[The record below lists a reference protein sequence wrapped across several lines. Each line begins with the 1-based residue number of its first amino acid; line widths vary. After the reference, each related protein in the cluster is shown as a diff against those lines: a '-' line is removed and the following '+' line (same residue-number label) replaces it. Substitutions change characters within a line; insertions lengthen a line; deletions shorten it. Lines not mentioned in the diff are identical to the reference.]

1 MYSDLKY
8 LEVPLPEDVQKL
20 KWHGDFTA
28 LDECIAHKL
37 QKDIPHALRKRL
49 ELEREIIRRI
59 PQQYPYSKE
68 KALELLKDTFKD
80 FTESEFRRL
89 WLENAVEWIYRDGV
103 VYLHKLFIDNL
114 VKTRPDF
121 ASRCIHPEN
130 FDDSAANFALLNTAI
145 DEIKKE
151 GRLTYY
157 FRIKSTLE
165 VPSSSVAASDALCVH
180 IPVPVEYA
188 QVKNLKLLGTSPK
201 PDYIAASDYPQR
213 TVCFTSPASECKKF
227 SVEYEFENHIEYRE
241 PAAESVSDAQ
251 PTFYTEEQ
259 APHIRFTPYIKMLAS
274 EIIGKETNPLVKARK
289 IYDYIT
295 THVMYSFVRSYIT
308 IDAISEYVASG
319 LKGDCGIQA
328 LLFITLCRYAGI
340 PARWQAGLYATP
352 LRVGNHDWAQ
362 FYIAPYGWLFA
373 DCSFGGSAYRHKD
386 MNRWNYYFGNIDPYR
401 IPLASDFQHEFAL
414 SAGNLRNDPYDNQ
427 TGEAA
432 VNGKNLFG
440 DEFDAKAE
448 AVAIQKR

>member
-1 MYSDLKY
+1 
-8 LEVPLPEDVQKL
+8 
-20 KWHGDFTA
+20 
-28 LDECIAHKL
+28 
-37 QKDIPHALRKRL
+37 
-49 ELEREIIRRI
+49 
-59 PQQYPYSKE
+59 
-68 KALELLKDTFKD
+68 
-80 FTESEFRRL
+80 
-89 WLENAVEWIYRDGV
+89 
-103 VYLHKLFIDNL
+103 
-114 VKTRPDF
+114 
-121 ASRCIHPEN
+121 
-130 FDDSAANFALLNTAI
+130 
-145 DEIKKE
+145 
-151 GRLTYY
+151 
-157 FRIKSTLE
+157 
-165 VPSSSVAASDALCVH
+165 
-180 IPVPVEYA
+180 
-188 QVKNLKLLGTSPK
+188 
-201 PDYIAASDYPQR
+201 
-213 TVCFTSPASECKKF
+213 
-227 SVEYEFENHIEYRE
+227 
-241 PAAESVSDAQ
+241 
-251 PTFYTEEQ
+251 
-259 APHIRFTPYIKMLAS
+259 MLAS
-274 EIIGKETNPLVKARK
+274 EIIGKETNPLIKARK
-289 IYDYIT
+289 IYEYIT
-295 THVMYSFVRSYIT
+295 THIMYSFVRSYIT

>member
-37 QKDIPHALRKRL
+37 QKDIPLALRKRL
-49 ELEREIIRRI
+49 ELEREIVRRI

-68 KALELLKDTFKD
+68 KAIALLKDTFKD
-80 FTESEFRRL
+80 FAESEFRRL
-89 WLENAVEWIYRDGV
+89 WLENAVEWIYRDGT

-114 VKTRPDF
+114 VKTRPEF
-121 ASRCIHPEN
+121 AARCIHPEN
-130 FDDSAANFALLNTAI
+130 FDDPAANFALLNTAI
-145 DEIKKE
+145 EDIKKE
-151 GRLTYY
+151 GHLTYY

-165 VPSSSVAASDALCVH
+165 VTAPSVAASDALCVH

-188 QVKNLKLLGTSPK
+188 QVKNFKLLGTSAK
-201 PDYIAASDYPQR
+201 PDCIAAPDYPQR
-213 TVCFTSPASECKKF
+213 TVCFTSRAAECKTF
-227 SVEYEFENHIEYRE
+227 SVEYEFENHIAYTELE
-241 PAAESVSDAQ
+241 AEKVSDAQ

-274 EIIGKETNPLVKARK
+274 EIIGKETNPLIKARK

-440 DEFDAKAE
+440 DEFEAKAE